1 MQDDKSVCE
10 DVKKK
15 IIIFFIDSLL
25 FSKKH
30 LPLYRDNY
38 IF

>member
-10 DVKKK
+10 DVKKN
-15 IIIFFIDSLL
+15 IIFFIDSLL